1 MAAPIR
7 VGDESIRYS
16 GVGFNRFIVKSWGI
30 DNCSLYVI
38 AGFVVPGL
46 FYLKNVKAKIGKSQH
61 LRYNRD
67 SF

>member
-1 MAAPIR
+1 MSPFLIAGS
-7 VGDESIRYS
+7 VSIDLLPC
-16 GVGFNRFIVKSWGI
+16 GI
-30 DNCSLYVI
+30 DNRSLYIIV
-38 AGFVVPGL
+38 GFVVDRL

>member
-1 MAAPIR
+1 MSSFVLAGS
-7 VGDESIRYS
+7 VSVDLL
-16 GVGFNRFIVKSWGI
+16 SWGI

-38 AGFVVPGL
+38 AGFVVAGL

>member
-1 MAAPIR
+1 MSPFVIAGS
-7 VGDESIRYS
+7 VSIDLL
-16 GVGFNRFIVKSWGI
+16 WGI

-38 AGFVVPGL
+38 AGFVVGGL
-46 FYLKNVKAKIGKSQH
+46 FYLKNVKAKMGKSQH